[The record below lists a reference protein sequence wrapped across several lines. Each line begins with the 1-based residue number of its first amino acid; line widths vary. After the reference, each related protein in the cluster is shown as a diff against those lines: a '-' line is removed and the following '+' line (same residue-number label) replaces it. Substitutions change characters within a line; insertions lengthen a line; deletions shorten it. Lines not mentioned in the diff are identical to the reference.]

1 MKTLTYYLL
10 IIPLFFCT
18 CMVAAEVGTVTPDV
32 MSSEKPVLR
41 WVGCGIT
48 KKAFM
53 QELAKAYSR
62 NFKVEFNLEGGGATK
77 GIRDVAIGSTDMG
90 GSCRHRLDHSKEER
104 FVRFVPVAW
113 DALVVM
119 VHKDNNVKVISIA
132 QLKDVYEGKITNWKN
147 LGGKHAPIQVLVRR
161 SEISGVGK
169 TLRDLV
175 WGDSD
180 FKFNSYKEYPSSG
193 PLEKAVEDNPY
204 TIGVSGISS
213 AQKRNVKLLMLN
225 GKAPNYENIKN
236 GDYMLYRPLY
246 ITYRVRDNPNLM
258 EINRFLNFSHSKIG
272 REIIRSQGVVPY
284 LDALHLLSM
293 QKTQWE
299 HIRALR
305 MGTNK
310 GN

>member
-1 MKTLTYYLL
+1 MKTLTYSLL
-10 IIPLFFCT
+10 IIPIFFCT
-18 CMVAAEVGTVTPDV
+18 YNVTAEIGIETPGV

-53 QELAKAYSR
+53 QELAKAYSK
-62 NFKVEFNLEGGGATK
+62 NYKVKFNLEGGGATK
-77 GIRDVAIGSTDMG
+77 GIRDVASGSTDMG
-90 GSCRHRLDHSKEER
+90 GSCRHRLNHSKEER

-119 VHKDNNVKVISIA
+119 VHNDNKVKVISIA

-147 LGGKHAPIQVLVRR
+147 LGGKSAPIQVLVRH

-175 WGDSD
+175 WGDPN
-180 FKFNSYKEYPSSG
+180 FKFASYKEYSSSG
-193 PLEKAVEDNPY
+193 PLEKAVENNPY
-204 TIGVSGISS
+204 AIGVSGISS

-225 GKAPNYENIKN
+225 GKEPNYDNIKN
-236 GDYMLYRPLY
+236 GEYMLYRPLY
-246 ITYRVRDNPNLM
+246 ITYRVRDNPQLL
-258 EINRFLNFSHSKIG
+258 EINRFLNFSHSNIG
-272 REIIRSQGVVPY
+272 REIIRGQGVVPY

-293 QKTQWE
+293 QRTQWKL
-299 HIRALR
+299 IRELR
-305 MGTNK
+305 MEEYKLN
-310 GN
+310 